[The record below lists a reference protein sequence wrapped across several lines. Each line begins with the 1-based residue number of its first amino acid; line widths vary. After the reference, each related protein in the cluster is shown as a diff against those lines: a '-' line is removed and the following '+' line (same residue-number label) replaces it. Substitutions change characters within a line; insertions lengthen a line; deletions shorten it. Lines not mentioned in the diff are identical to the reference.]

1 MSSHEKSKEKE
12 LIPVIL
18 CAGEGTR
25 YGKLTQNLPKPL
37 IQLKLLNNESILSY
51 LIKNLLS
58 LHLKKVVIITGY
70 LNEKIEFSVNLMK
83 KDSNNKGK
91 LVLIHSGKQYK
102 KGPLFS
108 LLSIVQNKE
117 IYAKNNIFI
126 IFPGDT
132 IFEIQLLKEVFDF
145 IYKRITVFTKP
156 CIFFQEI
163 YHLNDYLKIDK
174 SNPKLVS
181 IIESEDSKSGRIVK
195 EIKKIDLNLISKGSL
210 INLAVPILVFN
221 FKFIK
226 ILHKLSE
233 SNPVGEIRETLNIY
247 LKQNQR
253 IISKKLNSKYKFYDI
268 DTSEDLNYFNQ
279 IKKKEK
285 GGQ

>member
-1 MSSHEKSKEKE
+1 S
-12 LIPVIL
+12 
-18 CAGEGTR
+18 
-25 YGKLTQNLPKPL
+25 
-37 IQLKLLNNESILSY
+37 
-51 LIKNLLS
+51 S
-58 LHLKKVVIITGY
+58 LHY
-70 LNEKIEFSVNLMK
+70 FS
-83 KDSNNKGK
+83 D
-91 LVLIHSGKQYK
+91 
-102 KGPLFS
+102 
-108 LLSIVQNKE
+108 
-117 IYAKNNIFI
+117 
-126 IFPGDT
+126 
-132 IFEIQLLKEVFDF
+132 
-145 IYKRITVFTKP
+145 KRITVFTKP